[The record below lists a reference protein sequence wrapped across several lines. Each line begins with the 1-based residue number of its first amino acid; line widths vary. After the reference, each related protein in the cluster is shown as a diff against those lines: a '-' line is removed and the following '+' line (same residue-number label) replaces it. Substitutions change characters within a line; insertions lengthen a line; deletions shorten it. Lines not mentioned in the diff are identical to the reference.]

1 MDETK
6 PQGSAATA
14 ELKIDATL
22 IAKSSLAD
30 FQNAVPLLRDLWLI
44 NETDQVHGQVQLVLT
59 PDLPFFKPHRWQI
72 DALATGSR
80 YPDFFANPDASVTV
94 LSARRTF
101 WEKATALHAEAHL
114 PAGCFGDKR
123 RAA

>member
-1 MDETK
+1 MDETQ
-6 PQGSAATA
+6 PDSSATAA
-14 ELKIDATL
+14 ELKIDLTL
-22 IAKSSLAD
+22 AAKLNLAD

-44 NETDQVHGQVQLVLT
+44 NETDQTHEQVELVLT
-59 PDLPFFKPHRWQI
+59 SDPPFLKPHRWRI
-72 DALATGSR
+72 DALAAGSR

-114 PAGCFGDKR
+114 PARCFGDKR